1 MDGHD
6 GGEQGGA
13 PLGDWLTLAEAA
25 ERFGAKH
32 DRLRRAAVEGR
43 LPARKLGRTGVW
55 LVRPGDVEH
64 FLKTSRRGPRP
75 GAGRDTT
82 AKERQ

>member
-1 MDGHD
+1 MDEHD
-6 GGEQGGA
+6 GGERGGA

-25 ERFGAKH
+25 ERLGAKH

-43 LPARKLGRTGVW
+43 LQARKLGRSGLW

-64 FLKTSRRGPRP
+64 FLKTSRRGPQP
-75 GAGRDTT
+75 GARKTGK
-82 AKERQ
+82 AKE

>member
-1 MDGHD
+1 MDEHD
-6 GGEQGGA
+6 GSERDGDA
-13 PLGDWLTLAEAA
+13 VLGDWLTLAEAA

-55 LVRPGDVEH
+55 LARPGDVER
-64 FLKTSRRGPRP
+64 FVKTSRRGPRP
-75 GAGRDTT
+75 DTRRPKT
-82 AKERQ
+82 AKE